1 MGFRFKNE
9 LEIGEMIHVSQ
20 HWTGPLRADF
30 LAIPEIAPLLPRV
43 EEDLAALL
51 SVTMGSPAEAQ
62 VRSFMTLS
70 TKLDGEHDHLQR
82 GLSFLAF
89 ATREILLGLDPP
101 DLALAEQIDDAITR
115 LQPEGLQIIS
125 RSYEAESG
133 NALQMVTL
141 ADAELAPVLSQI
153 PAIQGLTALDIVHR
167 IGTVGAALGDVERKR
182 SAAEVVAAEE
192 RIAPAEIKR
201 RMRDWAE
208 TLGTVLSALSRT
220 KAPAETVAKIRKVV
234 EDVAETARQRHL
246 ARLNAEKKK
255 GEEPKPEEKDP
266 KAGEAKPA
274 DPKPPTG

>member
-82 GLSFLAF
+82 GLSYLAL

-101 DLALAEQIDDAITR
+101 DLALAEQIDGAITR
-115 LQPEGLQIIS
+115 LQPEGQI
-125 RSYEAESG
+125 
-133 NALQMVTL
+133 
-141 ADAELAPVLSQI
+141 
-153 PAIQGLTALDIVHR
+153 AICRGV
-167 IGTVGAALGDVERKR
+167 AALTPFAERELLQPVTMGG
-182 SAAEVVAAEE
+182 SAPHTPQGSWGPDPIRTPEYRARAA
-192 RIAPAEIKR
+192 R
-201 RMRDWAE
+201 
-208 TLGTVLSALSRT
+208 
-220 KAPAETVAKIRKVV
+220 
-234 EDVAETARQRHL
+234 
-246 ARLNAEKKK
+246 
-255 GEEPKPEEKDP
+255 
-266 KAGEAKPA
+266 
-274 DPKPPTG
+274 